1 MTLVV
6 RAIEARDLDGLM
18 ALAQLAGDGMTTLKP
33 DRGALAARL
42 ETARASFAASIPPAR
57 CDYLFVMEDL
67 AQGRLVGVCA
77 IKAAVGLEES
87 FYNYRIGTLVHASK
101 ELDVYSR
108 MDTLY
113 LASDLTGSAEFCS
126 LYLHPDYR
134 KEDNG
139 KLLSKSRLLFIAQF
153 PHLFPDRLIAEL
165 RGYQRSDGTSPF
177 WDSLGRHFFKMGFD
191 RADDLS
197 SLDKKSFIAE
207 LMPRYP
213 LYVALLPQE
222 AQDVIGKVHAATVPA
237 RRMLEQEGMYFEGYV
252 DIFDAG
258 PVLQA
263 RVRELRAVRD
273 SRLAQIH
280 THPRQNPS
288 PADAGHN
295 APVTGSA
302 TTPALTPAPA
312 PLQTSATAA
321 SARLLVSNTVL
332 SRFRVITAAGTGAA
346 ASAAAPQER
355 LNAPLYLSPVEQAA
369 LECGPGDVARC
380 VVLNPVQTSV
390 PHHE

>member
-1 MTLVV
+1 MALVV
-6 RAIEARDLDGLM
+6 RAIEMRDLDGLL
-18 ALAQLAGDGMTTLKP
+18 ALAQLTGGGMTTLKP
-33 DRGALAARL
+33 DRAILAARL
-42 ETARASFAASIPPAR
+42 DRACASFAAAIAPAR
-57 CDYLFVMEDL
+57 RDYLFVMEDT
-67 AQGRLVGVCA
+67 AYGRLVGVCA
-77 IKAAVGLEES
+77 VKAAVGLEES

-113 LASDLTGSAEFCS
+113 LASDLTGSGELCS

-134 KEDNG
+134 HGDNG

-165 RGYQRSDGTSPF
+165 RGYQNGDGASPF

-213 LYVALLPQE
+213 LYIALLPQS
-222 AQDVIGKVHAATVPA
+222 AQDVIGKVHAASAPA
-237 RRMLEQEGMYFEGYV
+237 QRMLEQEGMYFEGYV

-263 RVRELRAVRD
+263 RVRELRTVRE
-273 SRLAQIH
+273 SRLAQIAA
-280 THPRQNPS
+280 PS
-288 PADAGHN
+288 SAFASAAAPATAPDAG
-295 APVTGSA
+295 A
-302 TTPALTPAPA
+302 AL
-312 PLQTSATAA
+312 LI
-321 SARLLVSNTVL
+321 SNTVL
-332 SRFRVITAAGTGAA
+332 SRFRVIAGAPHFSA
-346 ASAAAPQER
+346 ASLPSSSSSASSSASSSLLLAP
-355 LNAPLYLSPVEQAA
+355 ADQAL
-369 LECGPGDVARC
+369 LECGPGDAVRC
-380 VVLNPVQTSV
+380 VALEHAAGARQ
-390 PHHE
+390 